1 MFKTISF
8 QNFYRFCADPQRVK
22 SWFPN
27 MTRWEQMKRFFKVSD
42 PCTDHL
48 HKEDKM
54 WRIREV
60 FDTLI
65 AASKANYWPQCE
77 VALDEA
83 IKKFKGRCSFKQYIK
98 NKPVRWGIKIFAL
111 CCSHTAYLF
120 NAIVYLG
127 KRPEDEKESTAEG
140 SKTEQA
146 VISLVTPLQGRNHRL
161 FMDNYYSSIPLFV
174 TLSKMLIWATGT
186 IRVNRKGLCREVTI
200 KKNEETKLKKTPGY
214 SRWSSY
220 GALCYLAW
228 FDKRP
233 VHLLS
238 YQYQPDDAGL
248 TTVEHWYQAKKGEEG
263 YPGKIRKEINCPP
276 IVKFYNLFM
285 GAVDLFDQFRQ
296 YIKLELRSR
305 KFWHCIFWF
314 VIESALVNSWVLY
327 KATRQAANLPMEY
340 DHLEFRRYI
349 AFALAAEW
357 EGMGCQYNPCGLAS
371 PTKQLRETKK
381 GRRVSLKKNICNLER
396 AFDINRHI
404 DFDSFIPKAEG
415 AKAKYRQVLCRQCKE
430 HRTSRWCSSCK
441 VPLCKGKCFLAFHA
455 SP

>member
-1 MFKTISF
+1 
-8 QNFYRFCADPQRVK
+8 
-22 SWFPN
+22 
-27 MTRWEQMKRFFKVSD
+27 
-42 PCTDHL
+42 
-48 HKEDKM
+48 
-54 WRIREV
+54 
-60 FDTLI
+60 
-65 AASKANYWPQCE
+65 
-77 VALDEA
+77 
-83 IKKFKGRCSFKQYIK
+83 
-98 NKPVRWGIKIFAL
+98 
-111 CCSHTAYLF
+111 
-120 NAIVYLG
+120 
-127 KRPEDEKESTAEG
+127 
-140 SKTEQA
+140 
-146 VISLVTPLQGRNHRL
+146 
-161 FMDNYYSSIPLFV
+161 
-174 TLSKMLIWATGT
+174 
-186 IRVNRKGLCREVTI
+186 
-200 KKNEETKLKKTPGY
+200 
-214 SRWSSY
+214 
-220 GALCYLAW
+220 
-228 FDKRP
+228 